1 MRSLA
6 TAVFV
11 LLILAFSVPAQALD
25 ARFSSQ
31 DRLMQWITEYR
42 TKPQPFSVPKAVHAM
57 REHGLLK
64 NPDKAGLLI
73 GFIAGVLGSNQ
84 PKAEKLIRRMF
95 PMPAKEQGVI
105 IRAIA
110 YSGLPEWPMLLSKF
124 EKRMPLRKPL
134 INDFISGKEKT
145 LDEMSVDQG
154 PYVLDTLWGYYAAT
168 GYHAPVLRIISA
180 LPWSNDV
187 RGTSRFSWS
196 KVRAAFNDEEGR
208 DAVNKITAGYMAK
221 WTLTANAERDRSLLA
236 MYKME
241 LKYQPSEVAEP
252 LKEVI
257 DAAEKFEAERVR
269 KHARA
274 AIEKVKA
281 KHPGDAEWTRNTYA
295 GSIAIATG
303 CVVASASGFP
313 GLAVPCVVGGA
324 LYSGAVKLWNTA
336 R

>member
-6 TAVFV
+6 TAIFVF
-11 LLILAFSVPAQALD
+11 LILAFSVPAQALE
-25 ARFSSQ
+25 ARFSSP
-31 DRLMQWITEYR
+31 DRLLQWINDYR
-42 TKPQPFSVPKAVHAM
+42 AKPQPSSVPKAVHAM
-57 REHGLLK
+57 RAHGLLK

-84 PKAEKLIRRMF
+84 PRAEKLITGMF
-95 PMPAKEQGVI
+95 PMPAKEQGI
-105 IRAIA
+105 IIKAIA

-134 INDFISGKEKT
+134 INDYITGKAKT
-145 LDEMSVDQG
+145 LDEMGVDQG
-154 PYVLDTLWGYYAAT
+154 PYVLDALWGYYAAT

-187 RGTSRFSWS
+187 RGSSKFSWS
-196 KVRAAFNDEEGR
+196 KVRAAFNDEEGK
-208 DAVNKITAGYMAK
+208 DAVRKITAGHMAK

-236 MYKME
+236 LYKME
-241 LKYQPSEVAEP
+241 INYQPKEVVEP

-257 DAAEKFEAERVR
+257 VAAEKFEADHVR
-269 KHARA
+269 TQARA
-274 AIEKVKA
+274 AIDKIKA
-281 KHPGDAEWTRNTYA
+281 KNPGDAEWTRSTYA
-295 GSIAIATG
+295 GSVAIATG
-303 CVVASASGFP
+303 CVVASATGFP
-313 GLAVPCVVGGA
+313 GFAVPCVVGGA

>member
-1 MRSLA
+1 MVTDL
-6 TAVFV
+6 
-11 LLILAFSVPAQALD
+11 
-25 ARFSSQ
+25 
-31 DRLMQWITEYR
+31 
-42 TKPQPFSVPKAVHAM
+42 
-57 REHGLLK
+57 
-64 NPDKAGLLI
+64 

-84 PKAEKLIRRMF
+84 PRAEQLIARMF

-105 IRAIA
+105 IKAIA

-134 INDFISGKEKT
+134 INDFISGKEMT

-187 RGTSRFSWS
+187 RGTDRFSWS
-196 KVRAAFNDEEGR
+196 KVRAAFNDEEGQ
-208 DAVNKITAGYMAK
+208 DAVKKITAGYMAK

-236 MYKME
+236 LYKME
-241 LKYQPSEVAEP
+241 IKYQPREVVEP

-257 DAAEKFEAERVR
+257 AAAETFEADRVR
-269 KHARA
+269 TQARA
-274 AIEKVKA
+274 AIDNVKA
-281 KHPGDAEWTRNTYA
+281 KHPGDAEWTRGTYA
-295 GSIAIATG
+295 GSVAIATG
-303 CVVASASGFP
+303 CVVASVTGFP

>member
-6 TAVFV
+6 TAVFAF
-11 LLILAFSVPAQALD
+11 LILAFSVPAQALD
-25 ARFSSQ
+25 ARFSSP
-31 DRLMQWITEYR
+31 DRLMQWINDYR
-42 TKPQPFSVPKAVHAM
+42 AKPQPSSVPKAVHAM
-57 REHGLLK
+57 RAHGLLK

-84 PKAEKLIRRMF
+84 PKAEKLITGMF

-105 IRAIA
+105 IKAIA

-134 INDFISGKEKT
+134 INDYITGKAKT
-145 LDEMSVDQG
+145 LDEMGVDQG
-154 PYVLDTLWGYYAAT
+154 PYVLDALWGYYAAT

-187 RGTSRFSWS
+187 RGSSKFSWS
-196 KVRAAFNDEEGR
+196 KVRAAFNDEEGK
-208 DAVNKITAGYMAK
+208 DAV
-221 WTLTANAERDRSLLA
+221 RDRSLLA
-236 MYKME
+236 LYKME
-241 LKYQPSEVAEP
+241 INYQPKEVVEP

-257 DAAEKFEAERVR
+257 LAAEKFEADRVR
-269 KHARA
+269 TQARA
-274 AIEKVKA
+274 AIDKIKA
-281 KHPGDAEWTRNTYA
+281 KNPGDAEWTRGTYA
-295 GSIAIATG
+295 GSVAIATG
-303 CVVASASGFP
+303 CVVASATGFP
-313 GLAVPCVVGGA
+313 GFAVPCVVGGA